1 MIPSL
6 SKSACALGV
15 GQRRLAHYNSSLS
28 FLSLQAIADVPTD
41 RGAYTSFPLPII
53 SLCAILIENEAIG
66 KNLAFS
72 DQCLKTCRNST
83 KISGSFETF
92 FSIWICIFYKKNT
105 NCKKFQKIRREKFRI
120 TVAQVFRKNLNS
132 KKISKK
138 FQKILNTDI
147 LKNCRK

>member
-28 FLSLQAIADVPTD
+28 FLSLQAVADVPTD

-83 KISGSFETF
+83 KISGNFETF
-92 FSIWICIFYKKNT
+92 FQFEFVFIRKKILIVRNF
-105 NCKKFQKIRREKFRI
+105 KKFVEK
-120 TVAQVFRKNLNS
+120 NS
-132 KKISKK
+132 KPKYFK
-138 FQKILNTDI
+138 KILTRKKSLRNT
-147 LKNCRK
+147 KKY